1 MSPAQAWVDRLVRAT
16 NTHDLEALV
25 DCFAP
30 DYVNVAPAHP
40 ARGFVGN
47 EQVHRNWEQ
56 IFAAVPDIQVE
67 VVAAAYEGSVAWTQW
82 DMRGTRHDGSPHQM
96 AGVVVFDIIDGLAR
110 KATFFLEPV
119 EVAADS
125 ASDAVREQVVR

>member
-1 MSPAQAWVDRLVRAT
+1 
-16 NTHDLEALV
+16 
-25 DCFAP
+25 
-30 DYVNVAPAHP
+30 
-40 ARGFVGN
+40 
-47 EQVHRNWEQ
+47 
-56 IFAAVPDIQVE
+56 
-67 VVAAAYEGSVAWTQW
+67 
-82 DMRGTRHDGSPHQM
+82 M